1 MFENDFLFPKTV
13 ITQSVLAP
21 KPAKAVVSKIN
32 INAVKELCNIIDK
45 SSKSINRVNK
55 KALQL
60 KIKQLQKTLQA
71 QPNRID
77 IKLEILEL
85 QKELRKK

>member
-1 MFENDFLFPKTV
+1 MIDNDLLFPRTV

>member
-1 MFENDFLFPKTV
+1 MIDNDLLFPKTV
-13 ITQSVLAP
+13 ITQSVLVP
-21 KPAKAVVSKIN
+21 TPAKAVAAKIN
-32 INAVKELCNIIDK
+32 MNVVKELCNIIDK
-45 SSKSINRVNK
+45 SSKSINRTNK

-60 KIKQLQKTLQA
+60 KIKQLQKILQA
-71 QPNRID
+71 QPNRVD